1 MKNLPYECNF
11 DVKVRR
17 KLFSIDTNR
26 EDRRK
31 QPINIDLKAVKIR
44 IEPYIYGAVT

>member
-11 DVKVRR
+11 DAKVRR
-17 KLFSIDTNR
+17 KLFPIDVNR

-31 QPINIDLKAVKIR
+31 EPINIDLKALKIR
-44 IEPYIYGAVT
+44 IEPYI